1 MKHFPFGLTQLQ
13 GSWHIFHFFSQAQI
27 DGTFSVCFD
36 PVTGLKAYRISVC
49 FESVRRMRAHFPFVL
64 SQLQG

>member
-1 MKHFPFGLTQLQ
+1 MFIQPCNWFNANGNCFIVAKLMEHFPFGLTQLQ

-36 PVTGLKAYRISVC
+36 PVTGLKQPC
-49 FESVRRMRAHFPFVL
+49 N
-64 SQLQG
+64 